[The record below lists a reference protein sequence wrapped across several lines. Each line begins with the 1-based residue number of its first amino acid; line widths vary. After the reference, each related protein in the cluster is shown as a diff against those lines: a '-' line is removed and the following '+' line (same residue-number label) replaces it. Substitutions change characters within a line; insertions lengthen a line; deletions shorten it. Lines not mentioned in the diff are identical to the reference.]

1 VIAEPIERR
10 SSKRFTVEADRAD
23 VVVDFDGADHRAVMS
38 DMSAT
43 GFGLLLLK
51 GSRVAPGDKV
61 QLTDSETE
69 TTFELEVVHV
79 RPEDD
84 FQYVGLRRISD
95 ETRFS
100 IPLFRFA
107 GKTYTLKMPGISP
120 LIFLVV
126 VFGFS
131 GSAISMLKFLDTA
144 GSAAKQTPNSVHEQ
158 AIIDARQRISPEEK
172 RRRILARTQ
181 RYADNRLG
189 GRQDLDLTPSFWE
202 RITGPNR
209 EQVGRLVGGRN
220 ISWSQLVFRL
230 DLSKTQQDRIQDL
243 LHSDDPGK
251 DEAAR
256 TQMMTLLTAEQRSTL
271 HQMLA
276 TLPLN

>member
-10 SSKRFTVEADRAD
+10 SSKRFTVEADRAN
-23 VVVDFDGADHRAVMS
+23 VVVDFDGVDHRAVMS

-51 GSRVAPGDKV
+51 GSKVAPGEKV
-61 QLTDSETE
+61 QLTDTETA

-79 RPEDD
+79 RPEDG

-95 ETRFS
+95 KTPFS

-107 GKTYTLKMPGISP
+107 GKTYKLKMPGASP
-120 LIFLVV
+120 LIFLAV

-131 GSAISMLKFLDTA
+131 GSAISMLKLLESA
-144 GSAAKQTPNSVHEQ
+144 GSSAKQTPNSVHEQ

-172 RRRILARTQ
+172 RRKILARTR
-181 RYADNRLG
+181 RYTDKRLA
-189 GRQDLDLTPSFWE
+189 GRQELELTPSFWE

-209 EQVGRLVGGRN
+209 EQVGRLVGGRS
-220 ISWSQLVFRL
+220 ISWSQLVSRL
-230 DLSKTQQDRIQDL
+230 DLSKAQQDRVMGL
-243 LHSDDPGK
+243 LHSDDPSK
-251 DEAAR
+251 VEEAR
-256 TQMMTLLTAEQRSTL
+256 TQMMTLLTAEQRSTFN
-271 HQMLA
+271 QMLA
-276 TLPLN
+276 TLPIN

>member
-1 VIAEPIERR
+1 MIAEPIERR
-10 SSKRFTVEADRAD
+10 SSKRFTVEADRAEI
-23 VVVDFDGADHRAVMS
+23 VVNFDGADHRAVMA

-51 GSRVAPGDKV
+51 GSRVAAGDKV
-61 QLTDSETE
+61 QLSDPDTGTV
-69 TTFELEVVHV
+69 FELEVVHV
-79 RPEDD
+79 RPEDG

-95 ETRFS
+95 ETPFS

-107 GKTYTLKMPGISP
+107 GKTYTLKMPGASP
-120 LIFLVV
+120 LIFLAV

-131 GSAISMLKFLDTA
+131 GSAISMLKFMESA
-144 GSAAKQTPNSVHEQ
+144 GGAAKQTPNSVHEQ
-158 AIIDARQRISPEEK
+158 AIIDARERISPEEK

-181 RYADNRLG
+181 RYADKRLG
-189 GRQDLDLTPSFWE
+189 VGRELELTPSFWE

-220 ISWSQLVFRL
+220 ISWSQLVSRL
-230 DLSKTQQDRIQDL
+230 SLSKAQQDRILGL
-243 LHSDDPGK
+243 LHSDDPSK
-251 DEAAR
+251 VEAAR
-256 TQMMTLLTAEQRSTL
+256 TQMMTLLTAEQKSTFN
-271 HQMLA
+271 QMLA

>member
-1 VIAEPIERR
+1 MIAEPTERR

-23 VVVDFDGADHRAVMS
+23 VVVDFDGTDHRAVMS

-51 GSRVAPGDKV
+51 GSHVAPGDKV
-61 QLTDSETE
+61 QLTDSETG
-69 TTFELEVVHV
+69 TVFDLEVVHI
-79 RPEDD
+79 RPEDG

-95 ETRFS
+95 ETPFS

-107 GKTYTLKMPGISP
+107 GKTYTLQMPGASP
-120 LIFLVV
+120 LIFVAV

-131 GSAISMLKFLDTA
+131 GSAISMMKFLDTA
-144 GSAAKQTPNSVHEQ
+144 GSIGKQTQNSVHEQ

-181 RYADNRLG
+181 RYTDKRQA
-189 GRQDLDLTPSFWE
+189 GRQEIELTPSFWE

-209 EQVGRLVGGRN
+209 EQVGRLVGGKN
-220 ISWSQLVFRL
+220 ISWSQLVSRL
-230 DLSKTQQDRIQDL
+230 DLSKMQQDRIQSL
-243 LHSDDPGK
+243 LHSNDPDK
-251 DEAAR
+251 VTTAKS
-256 TQMMTLLTAEQRSTL
+256 QMMTMLTAEQRSTFNQL
-271 HQMLA
+271 LA

>member
-1 VIAEPIERR
+1 MIAEPTERR

-23 VVVDFDGADHRAVMS
+23 VVVDFDGTDHRAVMS

-51 GSRVAPGDKV
+51 GSHVAPGDRV
-61 QLTDSETE
+61 QLTDSDTG
-69 TTFELEVVHV
+69 TVFDLEVVHI
-79 RPEDD
+79 RPEDG
-84 FQYVGLRRISD
+84 FQYVGLRRVSD
-95 ETRFS
+95 ETPFS

-107 GKTYTLKMPGISP
+107 GKTYTLKMPGASP
-120 LIFLVV
+120 LIFVAV

-131 GSAISMLKFLDTA
+131 GSAISMMKFLDTA
-144 GSAAKQTPNSVHEQ
+144 GSIGKQTQNSVHEQ

-181 RYADNRLG
+181 RYAEK
-189 GRQDLDLTPSFWE
+189 RQNSRQEIELTPSFWE

-209 EQVGRLVGGRN
+209 EQVGRLVGGKN
-220 ISWSQLVFRL
+220 ISWSQLVSRL
-230 DLSKTQQDRIQDL
+230 DLSKRQQDRIQSL
-243 LHSDDPGK
+243 LHSNDPDK
-251 DEAAR
+251 VATAKS
-256 TQMMTLLTAEQRSTL
+256 QMMTMLTAEQRSTFNQL
-271 HQMLA
+271 LA

>member
-1 VIAEPIERR
+1 MIAEPIERR

-51 GSRVAPGDKV
+51 GLSFAPGDEI
-61 QLTDSETE
+61 QLTDTETE
-69 TTFELEVVHV
+69 TTFELEVVHI
-79 RPEDD
+79 RPEDG

-95 ETRFS
+95 ETPFS

-107 GKTYTLKMPGISP
+107 GKAYTLKMPGASP
-120 LIFLVV
+120 LIFLAV

-131 GSAISMLKFLDTA
+131 GSAISMLNFLETA
-144 GSAAKQTPNSVHEQ
+144 GSVAKQTPNSVHEQ

-181 RYADNRLG
+181 RYADERLG
-189 GRQDLDLTPSFWE
+189 GRPDLDLTPSFWE

-230 DLSKTQQDRIQDL
+230 DLSKTQQDRIQGL

-251 DEAAR
+251 VEAAR
-256 TQMMTLLTAEQRSTL
+256 TQMMTLLTAEQRSTF
-271 HQMLA
+271 HQLLA

>member
-1 VIAEPIERR
+1 VIAESIERQ
-10 SSKRFTVEADRAD
+10 SSKRFTVEADLAD
-23 VVVDFDGADHRAVMS
+23 VVVNFGGADHLAVMS
-38 DMSAT
+38 DMSAA

-51 GSRVAPGDKV
+51 GSHVAPGDRV
-61 QLTDSETE
+61 QLTDSETD
-69 TTFELEVVHV
+69 TTFKLEVVHI
-79 RPEDD
+79 RPEDG
-84 FQYVGLRRISD
+84 FQNVGLRRISD
-95 ETRFS
+95 ETSFS

-107 GKTYTLKMPGISP
+107 GKNHKLKMPSVSP

-131 GSAISMLKFLDTA
+131 GSAISLLKFLESA

-181 RYADNRLG
+181 QYTDKRLV
-189 GRQDLDLTPSFWE
+189 GRQELELTPSFWE

-209 EQVGRLVGGRN
+209 EQVGRLVGGKT
-220 ISWSQLVFRL
+220 ISWSQLVSRL
-230 DLSKTQQDRIQDL
+230 GLSKKQDGILGL
-243 LHSDDPGK
+243 LSSDDPSK
-251 DEAAR
+251 VEATR
-256 TQMMTLLTAEQRSTL
+256 PQMMTLLTAEQRSTFN
-271 HQMLA
+271 QMLA